1 MNSKKLITLLV
12 LTTLILGLFP
22 VVQVNAVVINALSA
36 ANGDKGDTIE
46 VTGAAGD
53 VTSGYEVKLYWDTVK
68 AWDGEEGLLNSTTAD
83 PDGSWEVWFD
93 VPEATVGDHYLWIKD
108 MTSGDTDSDIFT
120 VFEKASLSSS
130 SGLAE
135 DEVTVKGYGFA
146 ANKDVALILVDNAAA
161 PTTAA
166 VINED
171 TGEDGDGAI
180 DEFEFTLANAPIE
193 PGTVVIEI
201 GGGADWTDA
210 ASDGKLTDG
219 VVNNGTVNY
228 VTGEVEIGWLNAPGQ
243 IDADYSWFDDA
254 QDATYVMVDDG
265 ETDVLGSFEDLI
277 EIPADA
283 DMATAAY
290 EVLCLDNKG
299 NTADPVFTKGPV
311 ITLDVDEGPTG
322 TKVEVSGR
330 GFTGGNDEL
339 DDGEIR
345 VVEDG
350 GAFADG
356 VNVYIKDLDAND
368 EIDIDADGEFECDI
382 FIPYVEE
389 TGDYNIIVDA
399 GVDGATADFKVTGLP
414 SLEFDVEHGVQG
426 SKITVYGYNF
436 TQESGVDVDFA
447 VFTDGYAIAL
457 LAGEYDVAGDAENEA
472 DFGQTLETDEN
483 GEVEGTLTL
492 PAVDDDNYDI
502 VGYQDDYNLFGDGD
516 FRVSLMVV
524 VLSSDSGVCGAEI
537 TMTGSGFVPNGE
549 ANATMASE
557 TLFKGDAVGA
567 GGSFSKVFYVP
578 TLDVGEYTI
587 TVTDEESDI
596 TVDTTFEV
604 TEATYLVLDPVE
616 APNDYNVS
624 IEGYYFTT
632 EAANKDLTF
641 VFYNKTAAGAA
652 DEDWDDI
659 DVKQFKTTD
668 ANYRDA
674 ELNANGNFTAW
685 FLVPDDKT
693 FDLGTYYINCTDDG
707 DLFAQI
713 SFSIVSETEEIS
725 NKKSVYAIGDIVA
738 FDISNS
744 FAQDDSYI
752 KIEDPDGN
760 LYWETETFD
769 DDAGDWVSVGDVKKV
784 PYFLQ
789 LSNGQPMELASD
801 APLVDWTWTWYEA
814 NDDEIKSGVFS
825 VEAAAESVVAEQVE
839 DLNTAIDG
847 LTSDISTVSDS
858 VAGLQTDISGAIA
871 AANAATDAAN
881 AATEAINA
889 VASQAGDAATAA
901 QQAAEAAADAKN
913 AASGLTTLVY
923 GAIGASLVA
932 ALAAIVS
939 LMQIS
944 RRIAG

>member
-22 VVQVNAVVINALSA
+22 VVQVNAVNIAALSS

-46 VTGAAGD
+46 VTSAASD
-53 VTSGYEVKLYWDTVK
+53 VTSGYEIKLYWDTVK

-93 VPEATVGDHYLWIKD
+93 VPEATVGDHYLWVKD
-108 MTSGDTDSDIFT
+108 VTGGDTDSHVFA
-120 VFEKASLSSS
+120 VFEKGSLSSS

-135 DEVTVKGYGFA
+135 DEVTVKGYGFGGS
-146 ANKDVALILVDNAAA
+146 KDVALILVSDSTALVTADPA
-161 PTTAA
+161 DWDTTL
-166 VINED
+166 
-171 TGEDGDGAI
+171 DGDGV
-180 DEFEFTLANAPIE
+180 DKRFEFTIPNAPVE
-193 PGTVVIEI
+193 PGAVQIKYTQGAGAATIDDDGA
-201 GGGADWTDA
+201 GGWGAGA
-210 ASDGKLTDG
+210 A
-219 VVNNGTVNY
+219 NGTINY
-228 VTGEVEIGWLNAPGQ
+228 VTGECDVGFTNAP
-243 IDADYSWFDDA
+243 DAPTDILVDYEWFAADGDD
-254 QDATYVMVDDG
+254 TYVMVDDG
-265 ETDVLGSFEDLI
+265 ETDVLGSFEDTI
-277 EIPADA
+277 EIPADG
-283 DMATAAY
+283 DMANAAY
-290 EVLCLDNKG
+290 EVLCLDAKG
-299 NTADPVFTKGPV
+299 NTADPTFTKGPV

-330 GFTGGNDEL
+330 GFTGANDEL

-368 EIDIDADGEFECDI
+368 EIDIDDGEFECDI
-382 FIPYVEE
+382 FIPYVED
-389 TGDYNIIVDA
+389 TGDYNIIVEA
-399 GVDGATADFKVTGLP
+399 GVDDATADFEVTGLP
-414 SLEFDVEHGVQG
+414 SLEFDVEHGVGG
-426 SKITVYGYNF
+426 SKITVYGYNY
-436 TQESGVDVDFA
+436 TQESGVDVEFA

-457 LAGEYDVAGDAENEA
+457 AAGEYDVAGDGENEA
-472 DFGQTLETDEN
+472 DFGQTLETNEN
-483 GEVEGTLTL
+483 GEVEGTLTV

-549 ANATMASE
+549 TNATMGGE
-557 TLFKGDAVGA
+557 TLFKGDDVGA

-596 TVDTTFEV
+596 TFDTTFEV
-604 TEATYLVLDPVE
+604 TETTYLVLDPVE

-632 EAANKDLTF
+632 EAANNDLTF
-641 VFYNKTAAGAA
+641 VFYNETASGA

-659 DVKQFKTTD
+659 DVDQKN
-668 ANYRDA
+668 AGADA

-685 FLVPDDKT
+685 FIVPDDET
-693 FDLGTYYINCTDDG
+693 FDLGTYYINCTDGG

-713 SFSIVSETEEIS
+713 SFSVVSETEEIS
-725 NKKSVYAIGDIVA
+725 NKKGVYAIGDIVA

-752 KIEDPDGN
+752 QIEDPDGN
-760 LYWETETFD
+760 LYWETEAFD
-769 DDAGDWVSVGDVKKV
+769 DDTGDWVSVGDVKKV

-801 APLVDWTWTWYEA
+801 APLGDWTWTWYDGTA
-814 NDDEIKSGVFS
+814 DHDEIESGVFT
-825 VEAAAESVVAEQVE
+825 VEAAAESVIAEQVE
-839 DLNTAIDG
+839 GLNNAIDD
-847 LTSDISTVSDS
+847 LTSDISSVTDAVASVQSDINS
-858 VAGLQTDISGAIA
+858 AIQ
-871 AANAATDAAN
+871 AANAAVDAAN
-881 AATEAINA
+881 AATEAVNA
-889 VASQAGDAATAA
+889 VAATAGDAATAA
-901 QQAAEAAADAKN
+901 QNAAEAAADAKD